1 MIPKQ
6 YMIALSLLVFA
17 AAAEA
22 QVTFPSLNS
31 SPWLG
36 QEMLGRIESNSV
48 NVNVVFDQDMQV
60 YFEYGPSSGSYT
72 ATTSTQTAYAK
83 TPLNVTLGNLRPN
96 TRYYY
101 RMRYAAPD
109 DSTFTARAEHSFV
122 TQRPR
127 GMPFTFLLQ
136 ADPHLDNN
144 SNSDVYKLT
153 LANELAEKPD
163 FIVDVGDTMLSDK
176 LNAAGVPVDSGANP
190 TAAGILSRTQLLR
203 SYYDLTTRSAPLF
216 LAVGNHEGEWGTH
229 LNGTPNNMALWDTV
243 DRISYFQTPE
253 PDSFFSGDTQMYDAN
268 GSPCVPSQSVT
279 CGLGQRRSYY
289 SWEWG
294 DALFVVLD
302 PFWNQTPDATTTQ
315 AGKGKDCCQKSD
327 WSLTLG
333 TTQYNW
339 LKTTLENSTA
349 TYKFVF
355 AHNLV
360 GGYNNVVN
368 GVAQGAMRGGV
379 EFVKYLE
386 WGGYNLDGTWGFDT
400 YRPEMPMPIHQL
412 LLANHVTA
420 FFHGHD
426 HLYAHQIL
434 DGITYQE
441 TPQPSANNASLGT
454 RASDYGYTQGT
465 LLGGRGYL
473 RVTVAP
479 DGVKVQY
486 VETWPPAEQN
496 ATQTNGMVADSYTML
511 PYSATSTV
519 PAIWNVAN
527 AEGGS
532 PAIAPNTWVTITGAN
547 LATAGD
553 SRGWTTADFVNNQLP
568 RQLDGVGVTV
578 NGKDAY
584 VSYVSPTQVNILTPP
599 DAMTGSVPVQVTVN
613 GMASAVFT
621 AKAQAISPSFFVFNG
636 GAYVAATHA
645 DGTLVGPATI
655 YPGSSTPAKPG
666 ETVVVY
672 ANGFGTTSTPVV
684 SGSPTQSGTLS
695 PLPAIK
701 IGKNAA
707 TVAFAG
713 LVGPGEFQFNVAV
726 PANTPDGDQAVS
738 ATYAG
743 ATTQSGTLLT
753 VQH

>member
-6 YMIALSLLVFA
+6 YMILASVLAFSVM
-17 AAAEA
+17 AEA

-36 QEMLGRIESNSV
+36 QEMLGRVESNSV

-60 YFEYGPSSGSYT
+60 YFEYGTSSGSYT
-72 ATTSTQTAYAK
+72 STTSTATASAN
-83 TPLNVTLGNLRPN
+83 TPFNVVLANLQPN

-101 RMRYAAPD
+101 RMHYAAPGSSD
-109 DSTFTARAEHSFV
+109 FTARAEHSFV

-127 GMPFTFLLQ
+127 GTPFTFLLQ
-136 ADPHLDNN
+136 ADPHMDNN

-153 LANELAEKPD
+153 LANESADNAD
-163 FIVDVGDTMLSDK
+163 FLVDVGDTMLSDK
-176 LNAAGVPVDSGANP
+176 LNSDGVPVDSGANP
-190 TAAGILSRTQLLR
+190 TAAGILTRTQLLR
-203 SYYDLTTRSAPLF
+203 SYYDITTHSLPLF
-216 LAVGNHEGEWGTH
+216 LMPGNHEGEWGSH
-229 LNGTPNNMALWDTV
+229 LNGTPNNMAIWDTE
-243 DRISYFQTPE
+243 DRTSYFPTPA
-253 PDSFFSGDTQMYDAN
+253 PDAFFTGDTQLYDADGN
-268 GSPCVPSQSVT
+268 VCVPTQSVT
-279 CGLGQRRSYY
+279 CGLGERRSYY

-302 PFWNQTPDATTTQ
+302 PFWNQTEDKTANQ
-315 AGKGKDCCQKSD
+315 AGNGQDCCQSGD

-333 TTQYNW
+333 TVQYNW
-339 LKTTLENSTA
+339 LKQTLENSTA

-355 AHNLV
+355 AHNEV

-379 EFVKYLE
+379 EMAKYLE

-400 YRPEMPMPIHQL
+400 YRPEMAMPIHQL

-441 TPQPSANNASLGT
+441 TPQPSANNATLGT

-479 DGVKVQY
+479 AGVNVQY
-486 VETWPPAEQN
+486 IETWLPSEQGGM
-496 ATQTNGMVADSYTML
+496 QVNGMVADSYTM
-511 PYSATSTV
+511 SATNSTA
-519 PAIWNVAN
+519 PAIWNVTN

-532 PAIAPNTWVTITGAN
+532 TTIAPNTWVSIIGAN
-547 LATAGD
+547 LAPAGD
-553 SRGWTTADFVNNQLP
+553 SRGWAAADFVNSQLP
-568 RQLDGVGVTV
+568 KQLDGVGVTV

-584 VSYVSPTQVNILTPP
+584 VSYISPSQVNILTPP
-599 DAMTGSVPVQVTVN
+599 DAMPGSVPVQVTIN
-613 GMASAVFT
+613 GTSSAAFTAT
-621 AKAQAISPSFFVFNG
+621 AKAVSPSFFVFNG

-645 DGTLVGPATI
+645 DGSLVGPATL
-655 YPGSSTPAKPG
+655 YPGLSTPAKPG
-666 ETVVVY
+666 ETVVLY
-672 ANGFGTTSTPVV
+672 ANGFGATSTPVV
-684 SGSPTQSGTLS
+684 SGSMTQSGTLS

-701 IGKNAA
+701 IGKNTA

-713 LVGPGEFQFNVAV
+713 LVAPGQFQFNLVV
-726 PANTPDGDQAVS
+726 PASTPDGDQTIS

-743 ATTQSGTLLT
+743 GTTQAGTLLT
-753 VQH
+753 IQH